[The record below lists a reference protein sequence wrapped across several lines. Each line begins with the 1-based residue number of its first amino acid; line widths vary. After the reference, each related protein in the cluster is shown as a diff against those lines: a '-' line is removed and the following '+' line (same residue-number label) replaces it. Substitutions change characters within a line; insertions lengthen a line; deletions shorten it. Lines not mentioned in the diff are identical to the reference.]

1 MPSIIITEFMDEAA
15 VESLRAKYDTLYD
28 PKLVDDPARLAL
40 LLPEARALIVRNRT
54 QVRGALLEAGRKL
67 EVVGR
72 LGVGLDNIDV
82 PACAEHGIAVIPA
95 TGAND
100 LSVAEWVIA
109 SAMIL
114 LRGAYHSTPEVIAGT
129 WPRNKLMGREL
140 SGRIMGL
147 VGFGSIARE
156 VAKRARALGM
166 DVMAHDPFVAD
177 HDPAWNLAR
186 PHGLEPLLRE
196 ADVISL
202 HVPLTE
208 ATRNMIDP
216 LRISRMR
223 SDAIILNASRGGVID
238 EHALAAALKKG
249 RLAGAALDVFE
260 EEPLSAA
267 RGAVFA
273 GCPNLILTP
282 HIAGVTIES
291 NTRVSNLIAA
301 KVLEHLDNRS

>member
-1 MPSIIITEFMDEAA
+1 MSDIIITEFMDEAA
-15 VESLRAKYDTLYD
+15 VASLSGRYSTLYD
-28 PKLVDDPARLAL
+28 PKLVDDPSRLTL

-54 QVRGALLEAGRKL
+54 QVRGDLLAAGVRL
-67 EVVGR
+67 EIIGR

-82 PACAEHGIAVIPA
+82 PACTERDIAVIPA

-114 LRGAYHSTPEVIAGT
+114 LRGAYHATPTMIEGA

-177 HDPAWNLAR
+177 HDPAWALAR

-208 ATRNMIDP
+208 STRNMIDA
-216 LRISRMR
+216 LRITRMR
-223 SDAIILNASRGGVID
+223 PDAIILNASRGGVID
-238 EHALAAALKKG
+238 ERALAAALKKG
-249 RLAGAALDVFE
+249 RLAGAALDVFDQ
-260 EEPLSAA
+260 EPLDAA
-267 RGAVFA
+267 HGAIFT

-282 HIAGVTIES
+282 HIAGVTQES
-291 NTRVSNLIAA
+291 NIRVSNLIA
-301 KVLEHLDNRS
+301 KRVLEHLDGQL

>member
-1 MPSIIITEFMDEAA
+1 MTDIIITEFMDDAA
-15 VESLRAKYDTLYD
+15 VASLSARHSTLYD

-54 QVRGALLEAGRKL
+54 QVRGTLLEAGRKL

-82 PACAEHGIAVIPA
+82 PACTENGIAVIPA

-109 SAMIL
+109 TAMML
-114 LRGAYHSTPEVIAGT
+114 LRGAYHSTPDVVAGA
-129 WPRNKLMGREL
+129 WPRNRLMGREL

-156 VAKRARALGM
+156 VARRARALGM

-177 HDPAWNLAR
+177 HDPAWSLAR

-208 ATRNMIDP
+208 ATRNMIDA

-223 SDAIILNASRGGVID
+223 PDAIILNASRGGVID
-238 EHALAAALKKG
+238 EHALAAALKK
-249 RLAGAALDVFE
+249 AGLRVPRSMCSRKSRFQRRR
-260 EEPLSAA
+260 A
-267 RGAVFA
+267 RCLRDARTSFSRRISPG
-273 GCPNLILTP
+273 
-282 HIAGVTIES
+282 
-291 NTRVSNLIAA
+291 
-301 KVLEHLDNRS
+301 

>member
-1 MPSIIITEFMDEAA
+1 MTDIIITEFMDDAA
-15 VESLRAKYDTLYD
+15 VASLSARHSTLYD

-54 QVRGALLEAGRKL
+54 QVRGTLLEAGRKL

-82 PACAEHGIAVIPA
+82 PACTENGIAVIPA

-109 SAMIL
+109 TAMML
-114 LRGAYHSTPEVIAGT
+114 LRGAYHSTPDVVAGA
-129 WPRNKLMGREL
+129 WPRNRLMGREL

-156 VAKRARALGM
+156 VARRARALGM

-177 HDPAWNLAR
+177 HDPAWSLAR

-208 ATRNMIDP
+208 ATRNMIDA

-223 SDAIILNASRGGVID
+223 PDAIILNASRGGVID

-267 RGAVFA
+267 KGAVFA

-291 NTRVSNLIAA
+291 NIRVSNLIAA
-301 KVLEHLDNRS
+301 KVLEHLGRKA